1 MIKILAAAYHEGE
14 LNEARHYHDC
24 HQILF
29 VKDGSV
35 EVRLKSGT
43 YQAKSGSLVFL
54 NRFEEHAVCVKSEK
68 YCRYVLNVS
77 PKIDETGAEYKLFSI
92 LFNRPIGFCNLL
104 HVEKDIEEFEGIFLR
119 ILKEMQKG
127 DDTGKEL
134 TGLYA
139 QELLLKLFR
148 LFPDVFSLFSDGNGE
163 LVYQIQKDFEMH
175 YDQEISLAALARRYG
190 MSASYLSHLF
200 KEITGSSVKGYLQT
214 CRIAA
219 AKKYLVKSN
228 KRIGEIIELCGFSDH
243 SNFSRTFKQCTGE
256 TPLSF
261 RKKYHEKTF
270 VTNE

>member
-1 MIKILAAAYHEGE
+1 MVQSKKKGAGQLIKILAAAYHEGE

-29 VKDGSV
+29 VKDGNV

-119 ILKEMQKG
+119 ILKEMQK
-127 DDTGKEL
+127 
-134 TGLYA
+134 
-139 QELLLKLFR
+139 
-148 LFPDVFSLFSDGNGE
+148 
-163 LVYQIQKDFEMH
+163 
-175 YDQEISLAALARRYG
+175 
-190 MSASYLSHLF
+190 LF
-200 KEITGSSVKGYLQT
+200 KTAKNYGY
-214 CRIAA
+214 
-219 AKKYLVKSN
+219 N
-228 KRIGEIIELCGFSDH
+228 
-243 SNFSRTFKQCTGE
+243 
-256 TPLSF
+256 
-261 RKKYHEKTF
+261 
-270 VTNE
+270 